1 MAGNVG
7 ANNVTIVDTADV
19 PTSKTSPK
27 LKLNLALGLIF
38 GVFLGLAV
46 ALVRYFLRVNGRE
59 TRPN

>member
-1 MAGNVG
+1 